1 MTTPTRHKPGDD
13 VAGAVVVEMLPV
25 VERRIRAWRL
35 RCECQATFVRSG
47 IQIAAAE
54 YRGKTLRCEGCDPPA
69 PKVPPPPTSRPAGPG
84 SKSGVT
90 LPPLADVVAMRRE
103 GHGYH
108 AISMRFGID
117 RNYIYQMLRDAGE
130 VLPFGRGRKQS
141 KKGVA

>member
-1 MTTPTRHKPGDD
+1 MSRYKPGDD

-25 VERRIRAWRL
+25 VEKKVRAWRL
-35 RCECQATFVRSG
+35 RCECQATFVRSS
-47 IQIAAAE
+47 IQIASAN
-54 YRGKTLRCEGCDPPA
+54 YYGKTLRCEGCDPPA
-69 PKVPPPPTSRPAGPG
+69 PKAEPSPSAPRPAGPG

-108 AISMRFGID
+108 AISVRFGID

-130 VLPFGRGRKQS
+130 VLPFNRGRKQS